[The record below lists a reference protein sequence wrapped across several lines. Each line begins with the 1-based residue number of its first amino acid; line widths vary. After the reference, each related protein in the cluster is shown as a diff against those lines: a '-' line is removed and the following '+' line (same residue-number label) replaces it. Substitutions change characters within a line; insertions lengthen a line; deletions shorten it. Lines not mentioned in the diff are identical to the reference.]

1 MRRLVVL
8 ALSAISG
15 ACPAPPP
22 SSASPSTSAPVP
34 SSGPTSEVPGDHA
47 CVHRGSGVDYPVG
60 PGQRFTSLRDVPFE
74 DLQAGDTVRI
84 HHRPEPYREKL
95 MITGVGTAAQPIRV
109 CGVPSASGA
118 RPVIEGADATTRP
131 SLRFPFDGHQ
141 VRGLVVIGWRGDT
154 PFSNHPQHIVVEG
167 LELRGARKG
176 NGFTDRSGAR
186 KEYAPNAAGVFVQ
199 RGSFITLRN
208 NRVEGNGNG
217 LFIGSAGG
225 EELTR
230 HVVVED
236 SHIVGNGYPTSEKE
250 HNVYTEAFDVLYQR
264 NVFGPPARGSLSGSN
279 IKDRSAGVVIRHN
292 WIEDGAYL
300 VDLCDVQET
309 ISGDRARPIADP
321 AVLARYR
328 ESHVYGNVFVRG
340 PKPGAALVRY
350 GGDSDLP
357 ERYRKGTLHFYSNT
371 VVVENAAHPEWEGTN
386 VFVLL
391 TDDESLQS
399 RNNLYFAEVGAT
411 PSRPIG
417 LVGSRD
423 GAVRG
428 RASFA
433 GDWVREGVAAIDPG
447 KGALLDVRATV
458 SGFDAATRG
467 VEPGFVDVRARD
479 VGLSPSSPLRGKG
492 VALPYP
498 AELLP
503 AAQIDAA
510 GRVRPRGADTLTTPG
525 ARAAE

>member
-1 MRRLVVL
+1 MTRHAAVLVLVCAGCPSPPAHTPGPASTGTAVVE
-8 ALSAISG
+8 ALS
-15 ACPAPPP
+15 PY
-22 SSASPSTSAPVP
+22 SP
-34 SSGPTSEVPGDHA
+34 

-60 PGQRFTSLRDVPFE
+60 PGQRFATLGEVPFE
-74 DLQAGDTVRI
+74 DLQAGDTVRV
-84 HHRPEPYREKL
+84 HHRAEPYREKL
-95 MITGVGTAAQPIRV
+95 MISGAGTAEQPIRV

-118 RPVIEGADATTRP
+118 RPVIDGADATTRP

-154 PFSNHPQHIVVEG
+154 PFSNHPQHIVLEG

-176 NGFTDRSGAR
+176 NGFMDRSGAR
-186 KEYAPNAAGVFVQ
+186 KDYAANAAGVFVQ

-236 SHIVGNGYPTSEKE
+236 NHVLANGYPTSDRE
-250 HNVYTEAFDVLYQR
+250 HNVYTEAFDVIYQR
-264 NVFGPPARGSLSGSN
+264 NLFGPPARDASGPGGIN
-279 IKDRSAGVVIRHN
+279 VKDRSAGVVIRHN

-300 VDLCDVQET
+300 IDLCDVQET
-309 ISGDRARPIADP
+309 IGPARDQPIEDGAR
-321 AVLARYR
+321 LARYR
-328 ESHVYGNVFVRG
+328 ESHVYGNVLVRG
-340 PKPGAALVRY
+340 PRPGAALVRY
-350 GGDSDLP
+350 GGDSDMP

-386 VFVLL
+386 FFVLL
-391 TDDESLQS
+391 TADESLQS
-399 RNNLYFAEVGAT
+399 RNNVYFAEAGAT

-417 LVGSRD
+417 LLGSRD
-423 GAVRG
+423 GVVAG

-433 GDWVREGVAAIDPG
+433 GDWVREGIAAIDPG
-447 KGALLDVRATV
+447 KGAPLDVRVVV
-458 SGFDAATRG
+458 SGVDAATKG
-467 VEPGFVDVRARD
+467 VDPGFRDLRARE
-479 VGLSPSSPLRGKG
+479 VGLSKTSPVWGKG
-492 VALPYP
+492 VTLPYS

-503 AAQIDAA
+503 SVWTDAR
-510 GRVRPRGADTLTTPG
+510 GRVSPRAADSLTTPG
-525 ARAAE
+525 ASVSE